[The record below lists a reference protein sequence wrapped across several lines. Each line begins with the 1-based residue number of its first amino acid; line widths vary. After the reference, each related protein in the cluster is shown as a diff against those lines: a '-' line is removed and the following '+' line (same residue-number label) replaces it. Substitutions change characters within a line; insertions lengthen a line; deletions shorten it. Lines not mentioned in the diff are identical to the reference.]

1 MCLKKMF
8 IDLESRVKTYLSNNY
23 MINSI
28 FIYFVLMISLIRQ
41 GRHLIVRSVSNMEFV
56 MSWFSPSSISNDN
69 LKREE
74 EKKDVN
80 LLIFFFDIKKKS
92 EIKWLKK
99 KKINMLFMYIIL
111 KQFNI
116 FFLIYLFK
124 YFSKNLEIIFLFL
137 FSFKYIITNK
147 RRRLNVSVEQNRR
160 RQLFL
165 KSPTRQK
172 CKYINLE
179 RSSFTTH
186 LLSLSQFV

>member
-1 MCLKKMF
+1 MF

-99 KKINMLFMYIIL
+99 KNQHALYVHNL
-111 KQFNI
+111 KAIQHFFFN
-116 FFLIYLFK
+116 L
-124 YFSKNLEIIFLFL
+124 
-137 FSFKYIITNK
+137 SF
-147 RRRLNVSVEQNRR
+147 
-160 RQLFL
+160 
-165 KSPTRQK
+165 
-172 CKYINLE
+172 
-179 RSSFTTH
+179 
-186 LLSLSQFV
+186 

>member
-1 MCLKKMF
+1 MF

-99 KKINMLFMYIIL
+99 KINMLFMYIIL

-116 FFLIYLFK
+116 FF
-124 YFSKNLEIIFLFL
+124 
-137 FSFKYIITNK
+137 
-147 RRRLNVSVEQNRR
+147 
-160 RQLFL
+160 
-165 KSPTRQK
+165 
-172 CKYINLE
+172 
-179 RSSFTTH
+179 
-186 LLSLSQFV
+186 

>member
-1 MCLKKMF
+1 MF

-41 GRHLIVRSVSNMEFV
+41 GRHLIVRSVSNMKFV

-99 KKINMLFMYIIL
+99 NQHALYVHNL
-111 KQFNI
+111 KAIQHFFFN
-116 FFLIYLFK
+116 L
-124 YFSKNLEIIFLFL
+124 
-137 FSFKYIITNK
+137 SF
-147 RRRLNVSVEQNRR
+147 
-160 RQLFL
+160 
-165 KSPTRQK
+165 
-172 CKYINLE
+172 
-179 RSSFTTH
+179 
-186 LLSLSQFV
+186 